1 MIDFAGGWAGYSKS
15 APTGF
20 VHQRSAHLALLH
32 RALRSLKTWL
42 NGNHHGAEP
51 DYLKRRAA
59 GFVFRFNRCNAP
71 MTAFHSLLGIASS
84 I

>member
-32 RALRSLKTWL
+32 RAFRILKTWL

-59 GFVFRFNRCNAP
+59 GFVFRFDRRNTQ
-71 MTAFHSLLGIASS
+71 MMAFHSLLRTASS